1 LPPETTPNLFD
12 CLGLK
17 HQLHHLEGDIRDGQ
31 VVDWAIKRAQAE
43 IVLHL
48 AAQPLVRRS
57 YVEPVATFATNVMG
71 TVNVL
76 EAVRTSD
83 TVKACVVVTSDKC
96 YENREWQQG
105 YVETDTMG
113 GHDPYSAS
121 KGCAELV
128 VASYRRSFFHD
139 AASARIASARAG
151 NVIGGGDW
159 SQDRI
164 VTDFVSSIHA
174 ERPLTLRNPY
184 ATRPWQHVLEPLSGY
199 LHLAAQLWQSK
210 DERFAEAWNFGPADS
225 SVIPVVELAEI
236 LCRKWGRG
244 NVVIE
249 VNHAQPHEAGLL
261 KLDSSKACTELG
273 WKPVWNVEQ
282 AVEAT
287 VDWYHGMSQGA
298 DPIRLTNE
306 QLDRYCEDAQTA
318 AAVWASKA
326 VRTAA

>member
-1 LPPETTPNLFD
+1 MPPETTPNLFD
-12 CLGLK
+12 SLKLK
-17 HQLHHLEGDIRDGQ
+17 HELHHLEGDIRDAQ
-31 VVDWAIKRAQAE
+31 IVDWAIKRAKAD

-57 YVEPVATFATNVMG
+57 YAEPVATFATNVMG

-83 TVKACVVVTSDKC
+83 TVQACVVVTSDKC
-96 YENREWQQG
+96 YENREWERG
-105 YVETDTMG
+105 YTELDAMG
-113 GHDPYSAS
+113 GYDPYSAS
-121 KGCAELV
+121 KGCSELV
-128 VASYRRSFFHD
+128 TSSYRRSFCKD
-139 AASARIASARAG
+139 GRIRIASARAG

-164 VTDFVSSIHA
+164 VTDFVTTILA

-210 DERFAEAWNFGPADS
+210 GERFAQAWNFGPADS
-225 SVIPVVELAEI
+225 SVIPVVELAEL

-244 NVVIE
+244 NVVIQ

-261 KLDSSKACTELG
+261 KLDSSKAAKELS

-287 VDWYHGMSQGA
+287 VDWYQGVSQGA

-306 QLDRYCEDAQTA
+306 QLDHYCEDARNGNLTWCVDETIRSA
-318 AAVWASKA
+318 A
-326 VRTAA
+326 